1 MCPRISTR
9 GCNRGVSCSAQP
21 KASSS
26 QRPRRLRRAPEDHR
40 RARAANPRQTKARRT
55 VCGGGIAHRLA
66 TTCTRRARTLE
77 IAQARRG
84 RLRAV
89 PGGDRVHATTR
100 LEYIYIHSSS
110 TPRVD
115 TFRPA
120 RRRQRRRCHT
130 AHRHTQ
136 TRRYRHSVPPGILMR
151 RFCKHA
157 CASTTPSSTSRAS
170 FRRRAHP
177 HRLTPAG
184 SLC

>member
-1 MCPRISTR
+1 MQRSAKGIIIPKAQEAEASARGSQASPRREPETDERKAHGMRWRHRPSPCNKMHKTR
-9 GCNRGVSCSAQP
+9 G
-21 KASSS
+21 
-26 QRPRRLRRAPEDHR
+26 H
-40 RARAANPRQTKARRT
+40 
-55 VCGGGIAHRLA
+55 
-66 TTCTRRARTLE
+66 LE

-110 TPRVD
+110 TPRVY
-115 TFRPA
+115 TYRPA

-170 FRRRAHP
+170 CRRRAHP